1 MDNKSIFKS
10 TMFGGFERQSV
21 LNYIY
26 ETFNSTQE
34 AQEKLTAQIEEM
46 SATRERLEES
56 VKDLENRLAEN
67 DAARTSMS
75 EELRSV
81 KVKNTELTAMLEDLN
96 DEIDRQRQIVKE
108 KDEQISRLTRTNS
121 ELEKKNAEL
130 ETQAAELMQG
140 QGDIEKSKSQ
150 IGELVIKSHLEAE
163 RILEQAN
170 ARASEVTAE
179 AEEIVAKSHLE
190 AEKIVQQ
197 AGGRAKEI
205 IAEAQA
211 EAEQIIQAANRST
224 VEVAA
229 HLQDFRNEISSLQ
242 DVMEEAFGAMRDK
255 FAAIGQALDK
265 SEGKMKTTCTSA
277 RPPGTG
283 SHIVLAPQMASEK
296 AAGQLEPLPQAGEFF

>member
-75 EELRSV
+75 EELRGV
-81 KVKNTELTAMLEDLN
+81 KVKNTELSAMLEDLN
-96 DEIDRQRQIVKE
+96 DEIDKQRQIVKE
-108 KDEQISRLTRTNS
+108 KDEQISRLTKANS

-130 ETQAAELMQG
+130 EVQATELMQS

-170 ARASEVTAE
+170 ARASEVVAE
-179 AEEIVAKSHLE
+179 AEEVVAKSQRE

-197 AGGRAKEI
+197 AGGRAKEV

-229 HLQDFRNEISSLQ
+229 HLQGFRDEISSLQ

-255 FAAIGQALDK
+255 FAAISQALDK
-265 SEGKMKTTCTSA
+265 SEGQMKIPDA
-277 RPPGTG
+277 RAPGTG
-283 SHIVLAPQMASEK
+283 SHIVLAPQMVGEK
-296 AAGQLEPLPQAGEFF
+296 AGQLESLPQAGEFF

>member
-67 DAARTSMS
+67 DAARTTMN
-75 EELRSV
+75 EELRGV
-81 KVKNTELTAMLEDLN
+81 KAKNTELATMLEELN
-96 DEIDRQRQIVKE
+96 EEIDRQQLIVKE
-108 KDEQISRLTRTNS
+108 KDEQISRLAKANS

-130 ETQAAELMQG
+130 EIQAAELAKG
-140 QGDIEKSKSQ
+140 HGDLEKSKTQ
-150 IGELVIKSHLEAE
+150 IGDLIIKSHLEAE

-170 ARASEVTAE
+170 TRAAEVAAE
-179 AEEIVAKSHLE
+179 AEGIVAKSQRE
-190 AEKIVQQ
+190 AEKIVEQ
-197 AGGRAKEI
+197 AGGRAKEL

-211 EAEQIIQAANRST
+211 EAEQIVQAANRST

-229 HLQDFRNEISSLQ
+229 HLSSFRDEISSLQ
-242 DVMEEAFGAMRDK
+242 EVMEEALGAMRDK
-255 FAAIGQALDK
+255 FAAINKALDK
-265 SEGKMKTTCTSA
+265 TEGQMKLPGTEA

-283 SHIVLAPQMASEK
+283 NHIVLAPQMVGEK
-296 AAGQLEPLPQAGEFF
+296 TGQHESLSKAGEFF